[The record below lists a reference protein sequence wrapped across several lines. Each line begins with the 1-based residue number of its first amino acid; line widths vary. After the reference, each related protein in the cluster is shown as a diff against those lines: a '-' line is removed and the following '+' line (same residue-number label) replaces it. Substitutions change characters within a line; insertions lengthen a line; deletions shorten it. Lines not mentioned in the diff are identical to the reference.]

1 VVKMNEEVKNEIIRL
16 RKNSK
21 VAFVSSADKNG
32 YPAIKAMLTFE
43 NGDMKTH
50 YFSTNFSSR
59 RVKQF
64 MENPKAAVYL
74 CNTEQF
80 KGLMLQGN
88 MEVLTDREHK
98 EMLWRDGFEIYYPKG
113 IDDEDYC
120 VFRFTAEKGNYYHG
134 LKNVNFI
141 IEEVL

>member
-1 VVKMNEEVKNEIIRL
+1 MIHL
-16 RKNSK
+16 WKNSK
-21 VAFVSSADKNG
+21 VAFVSSVDENS
-32 YPAIKAMLTFE
+32 YPATKAMLTFE

-64 MENPKAAVYL
+64 MDNPKAAIYF
-74 CNTEQF
+74 CSTEEF
-80 KGLMLQGN
+80 KGLMLQGA
-88 MEVLTDREHK
+88 MEVLTDSEHK

-113 IDDEDYC
+113 VTDEDYC

-134 LKNVNFI
+134 LKNTSFT
-141 IEEVL
+141 IEEVS